1 MNDAGVPIYQ
11 AVILPS
17 PILTHSTETPF
28 PLGNTAPPGTQFTL
42 DVSFLQGSKIGG
54 ELCLDEAFLGHLSL
68 QGFRKTEEVSK
79 VEGTETGP
87 TKLQELP
94 FRQMGLRNAL
104 SLHAGSHVEKEGMI
118 SEGFTH
124 VMFN

>member
-1 MNDAGVPIYQ
+1 MNDARVPIDQ
-11 AVILPS
+11 AVIFPS
-17 PILTHSTETPF
+17 PILTHSTKTPF
-28 PLGNTAPPGTQFTL
+28 PLGDTAPPGTHFTL
-42 DVSFLQGSKIGG
+42 DLSSPQGNKIGG
-54 ELCLDEAFLGHLSL
+54 ELCLNEAFLGHLSL
-68 QGFRKTEEVSK
+68 QGFRKTEEVSE

-94 FRQMGLRNAL
+94 FRQMGLRNAVN
-104 SLHAGSHVEKEGMI
+104 LHAAFHVEKEGMI